1 MSAGQVRRHSLS
13 PGALC
18 QELRAVDRSVTR
30 RIMYHVAADANVIL
44 DVFAKK
50 TAATPNI
57 IIAEC
62 RKRLAEF
69 Q

>member
-1 MSAGQVRRHSLS
+1 
-13 PGALC
+13 
-18 QELRAVDRSVTR
+18 
-30 RIMYHVAADANVIL
+30 MYHVAADANVIL

-50 TAATPNI
+50 TAVTPNI

-69 Q
+69 QRAVQNQKGGRRARR